1 MDDLEFET
9 APPPARP
16 NTTTVIG
23 LLAVVAAVF
32 SYLITYAMANALV
45 AAEFL
50 KPWAKD
56 HDPRPM
62 WFIVC
67 FVVLITVFAAFG
79 ATARMM
85 SARNL
90 RQIDAMEQEG

>member
-1 MDDLEFET
+1 MNEVEFET

-16 NTTTVIG
+16 NTTTVLG

-45 AAEFL
+45 AAEVV

-56 HDPRPM
+56 HDPRPL
-62 WFIVC
+62 WFAIC
-67 FVVLITVFAAFG
+67 FVVLIILFAGLGAF
-79 ATARMM
+79 ARHM

-90 RQIDAMEQEG
+90 RQIDAMEQE

>member
-1 MDDLEFET
+1 MNEVEFET

-16 NTTTVIG
+16 STPIVIG
-23 LLAVVAAVF
+23 LIAVVAAVF
-32 SYLITYAMANALV
+32 SYLITYAMTNALV
-45 AAEFL
+45 AAEVL

-62 WFIVC
+62 WFGAC
-67 FVVLITVFAAFG
+67 FVLLIVLFCGFG
-79 ATARMM
+79 AFARFM

-90 RQIDAMEQEG
+90 RQIDAMEQEE